1 MKNLILI
8 FLTLIILVGCSTSSL
23 KLNKDKKL
31 VLKYNSS
38 DLLLA
43 NKIIDSS
50 FLNFKD
56 LFVTIYKLEDENGR
70 VLFYEDARTSL
81 NFEFVERGLYSVMYI
96 FNNIQRYD
104 IVYERNNLKLVQFAL
119 KDKRYLNI
127 IIQASNSQI
136 YSYAYGFSNKEFM
149 KIAKKIKTND
159 SNTIEKLK
167 HEGLVFNNTSEAI
180 SNWNDELVFF
190 TPLIAPLRTMSGA

>member
-23 KLNKDKKL
+23 KLNKDKEL

-104 IVYERNNLKLVQFAL
+104 IVYERSNLKLVQFAL
-119 KDKRYLNI
+119 KDKRYLNVM
-127 IIQASNSQI
+127 IQASDSQM

-149 KIAKKIKTND
+149 EIAKKIKTND
-159 SNTIEKLK
+159 SDKIKELK

-180 SNWNDELVFF
+180 SNWNDRLVFF
-190 TPLIAPLRTMSGA
+190 TPLITPLRSMSGA